1 MTHLSY
7 SGTTSWIAPAAG
19 VLKKSTGLGHTG
31 VPALSSKSPR
41 SHPPMKSY
49 QVLPLLIML
58 ALAPLSALLRAVP
71 SEPPVKPNIIYI
83 LLDDAGIGDFSAY
96 GCKYGVTPNIDRL
109 ATEGMKF
116 TRAYSGSAVCAP
128 SRMVLMTGQ
137 HTGHILRRANQS
149 KIGLLALPAGQT
161 TVARML
167 QNAGYATGGFGK
179 WGLGNPETTGVAEKQ
194 GFDVFFGY
202 YDQKH
207 AHNHYTDY
215 LIRNSV
221 KVPIQQSG
229 KHTWADYAPTRIANE
244 TLSFIEQ
251 NKDRPFFCYA
261 AWTPPHGDYVIP
273 EDPVFSGKPWPE
285 EIKNYAAMVA
295 LADRDVGRVMQK
307 LKDLGI
313 DDRTLVIFSSDNG
326 ANPEFIEP
334 LGSTGGLRGH
344 KRMLYEGGTRTP
356 LIVRWPG
363 KIQPGT
369 TSDLLTAFVDFLPTA
384 AELSGLPAPKGI
396 DGHSIVPTLLGK
408 GQQTRHESLYFEI
421 YEPYFQQAVRMGD
434 WKGYRLGTKAPL
446 ELYDLKADPAEKQNI
461 AAAHPDIVRKIEAI
475 MKAEHSPSPYY
486 DAPEQGSPR
495 PTKGK
500 NEQSAKPAAT
510 NKENPSL

>member
-1 MTHLSY
+1 
-7 SGTTSWIAPAAG
+7 
-19 VLKKSTGLGHTG
+19 
-31 VPALSSKSPR
+31 
-41 SHPPMKSY
+41 
-49 QVLPLLIML
+49 ML
-58 ALAPLSALLRAVP
+58 LAPLAAAYAND
-71 SEPPVKPNIIYI
+71 KPNIVFI
-83 LLDDAGIGDFSAY
+83 LADDAGVGDVSAY
-96 GCKYGVTPNIDRL
+96 GCQYGATPNIDRL
-109 ATEGMKF
+109 AAEGMKF

-128 SRMVLMTGQ
+128 SRCVLMTGQ
-137 HTGHILRRANQS
+137 HTGHALRRANQS
-149 KIGLLALPAGQT
+149 KVGLLALPAGQM
-161 TVARML
+161 TVARL
-167 QNAGYATGGFGK
+167 LHDAGYATGGFGK
-179 WGLGNPETTGVAEKQ
+179 WGLGNPDTTGVAEKQ

-229 KHTWADYAPTRIANE
+229 KHTWADYAPTRIADE

-356 LIVRWPG
+356 LMVRWPG

-384 AELSGLPAPKGI
+384 AELSGAPAPKGL

-421 YEPYFQQAVRMGD
+421 YEPYFQQAVRTGD

-510 NKENPSL
+510 SKENPSL

>member
-1 MTHLSY
+1 MKKHHL
-7 SGTTSWIAPAAG
+7 
-19 VLKKSTGLGHTG
+19 
-31 VPALSSKSPR
+31 
-41 SHPPMKSY
+41 
-49 QVLPLLIML
+49 LPLLILL
-58 ALAPLSALLRAVP
+58 ALAPRSALPGAVP
-71 SEPPVKPNIIYI
+71 SAPPLKPNIIYI

-149 KIGLLALPAGQT
+149 KVGLLALPAGQT

-229 KHTWADYAPTRIANE
+229 KHTWADYAPTRIADE

-273 EDPVFSGKPWPE
+273 ENPVFSGKPWPE

-344 KRMLYEGGTRTP
+344 KRMLYEGGTRAP

-408 GQQTRHESLYFEI
+408 GQPTRHESLYFEI

-446 ELYDLKADPAEKQNI
+446 ELYDLNADPAEKQNI

-500 NEQSAKPAAT
+500 NEQSAKPAASS
-510 NKENPSL
+510 KETPSL

>member
-1 MTHLSY
+1 MKKHHL
-7 SGTTSWIAPAAG
+7 
-19 VLKKSTGLGHTG
+19 
-31 VPALSSKSPR
+31 
-41 SHPPMKSY
+41 
-49 QVLPLLIML
+49 LPLLILL
-58 ALAPLSALLRAVP
+58 ALAPRSALPGAVP
-71 SEPPVKPNIIYI
+71 SAPPLKPNIIYI

-149 KIGLLALPAGQT
+149 KVGLLALPAGQT

-229 KHTWADYAPTRIANE
+229 KHTWADYAPTLIADE

-273 EDPVFSGKPWPE
+273 ENPVFAGKPWPE

-344 KRMLYEGGTRTP
+344 KRMLYEGGTRAP

-408 GQQTRHESLYFEI
+408 GQPTRHESLYFEI

-446 ELYDLKADPAEKQNI
+446 ELYDLKADPVEKQNI
-461 AAAHPDIVRKIEAI
+461 AAAHPDIVRKIVAI

-510 NKENPSL
+510 SKENPSL

>member
-7 SGTTSWIAPAAG
+7 TGTTSWIAPAAG
-19 VLKKSTGLGHTG
+19 VLKKSTGLGHTR
-31 VPALSSKSPR
+31 VPARSSKSPR

-229 KHTWADYAPTRIANE
+229 KRTWADYAPTRIANE

>member
-1 MTHLSY
+1 MKKHHL
-7 SGTTSWIAPAAG
+7 
-19 VLKKSTGLGHTG
+19 
-31 VPALSSKSPR
+31 
-41 SHPPMKSY
+41 
-49 QVLPLLIML
+49 LPLLILL
-58 ALAPLSALLRAVP
+58 ALAPRSALPGAVP
-71 SEPPVKPNIIYI
+71 SAPPLKPNIIYI

-149 KIGLLALPAGQT
+149 KVGLLALPAGQT

-229 KHTWADYAPTRIANE
+229 KHTWADYAPTRIADE

-261 AWTPPHGDYVIP
+261 AWTPPHGDYVVP
-273 EDPVFSGKPWPE
+273 ENPLFSGKPWPE

-344 KRMLYEGGTRTP
+344 KRMLYEGGTRAP

-384 AELSGLPAPKGI
+384 AELSGLPAPIGI

-408 GQQTRHESLYFEI
+408 GQPTRHESLYFEI

-500 NEQSAKPAAT
+500 NEQSAKPAPSS
-510 NKENPSL
+510 KETPSL

>member
-1 MTHLSY
+1 MKKHHL
-7 SGTTSWIAPAAG
+7 
-19 VLKKSTGLGHTG
+19 
-31 VPALSSKSPR
+31 
-41 SHPPMKSY
+41 
-49 QVLPLLIML
+49 LPLLILL
-58 ALAPLSALLRAVP
+58 ALAPRSALPGAVP
-71 SEPPVKPNIIYI
+71 SAPPLKPNIIYI

-149 KIGLLALPAGQT
+149 KVGLLALPAGQT

-229 KHTWADYAPTRIANE
+229 KHTWADYAPTRIADE

-273 EDPVFSGKPWPE
+273 ENPVFAGKAWPE
-285 EIKNYAAMVA
+285 EIKSYAAMVA

-344 KRMLYEGGTRTP
+344 KRMLYEGGTRAP

-408 GQQTRHESLYFEI
+408 GQPTRHESLYFEI

-461 AAAHPDIVRKIEAI
+461 AAAHLDIVRKIEAI

-510 NKENPSL
+510 SKENPSL

>member
-1 MTHLSY
+1 MKNHHL
-7 SGTTSWIAPAAG
+7 
-19 VLKKSTGLGHTG
+19 
-31 VPALSSKSPR
+31 
-41 SHPPMKSY
+41 
-49 QVLPLLIML
+49 LPLLILL
-58 ALAPLSALLRAVP
+58 ALAPRSALPGAVP
-71 SEPPVKPNIIYI
+71 SAPPLRPNIIYI

-161 TVARML
+161 TVARLL

-273 EDPVFSGKPWPE
+273 ENPVFAGKAWPE
-285 EIKNYAAMVA
+285 EIKSYAAMVA

-344 KRMLYEGGTRTP
+344 KRMLYEGGTRAP

-384 AELSGLPAPKGI
+384 AELSGAPAPKGI

-408 GQQTRHESLYFEI
+408 GQQTQHESLYFEI
-421 YEPYFQQAVRMGD
+421 YEPYFQQAVRIGD

-446 ELYDLKADPAEKQNI
+446 ELYDLKADPVEKQNI
-461 AAAHPDIVRKIEAI
+461 AAAHPDIIRKIEAI

-510 NKENPSL
+510 SKENPSL

>member
-1 MTHLSY
+1 MKNHHL
-7 SGTTSWIAPAAG
+7 
-19 VLKKSTGLGHTG
+19 
-31 VPALSSKSPR
+31 
-41 SHPPMKSY
+41 
-49 QVLPLLIML
+49 LPLLILL
-58 ALAPLSALLRAVP
+58 ALAPRSALPGAVP
-71 SEPPVKPNIIYI
+71 SAPPLRPNIIYI

-161 TVARML
+161 TVARLL

-244 TLSFIEQ
+244 TLNFIEQ

-273 EDPVFSGKPWPE
+273 ENPVFAGKAWPE
-285 EIKNYAAMVA
+285 EIKSYAAMVA

-307 LKDLGI
+307 LKDLEI

-344 KRMLYEGGTRTP
+344 KRMLYEGGTRAP

-408 GQQTRHESLYFEI
+408 GQQTQHESLYFEI
-421 YEPYFQQAVRMGD
+421 YEPYFQQAVRLGD

-446 ELYDLKADPAEKQNI
+446 ELYDLKADPVEKQNI

-500 NEQSAKPAAT
+500 NEQSAKPAASS
-510 NKENPSL
+510 KETPSL

>member
-1 MTHLSY
+1 MKKHHL
-7 SGTTSWIAPAAG
+7 
-19 VLKKSTGLGHTG
+19 
-31 VPALSSKSPR
+31 
-41 SHPPMKSY
+41 
-49 QVLPLLIML
+49 LPLLILL
-58 ALAPLSALLRAVP
+58 ALAPRSALPGAVP
-71 SEPPVKPNIIYI
+71 SAPPLKPNIIYI

-149 KIGLLALPAGQT
+149 KVGLLALPAGQT

-229 KHTWADYAPTRIANE
+229 KHTWADYAPTRIADE

-273 EDPVFSGKPWPE
+273 ENPVFAGKPWSE
-285 EIKNYAAMVA
+285 EIKSYAAMVA

-344 KRMLYEGGTRTP
+344 KRMLYEGGTRAP

-408 GQQTRHESLYFEI
+408 GQPTRHESLYFEI

-500 NEQSAKPAAT
+500 NEQSAKPAASS
-510 NKENPSL
+510 KETPSL

>member
-1 MTHLSY
+1 MKKHHL
-7 SGTTSWIAPAAG
+7 
-19 VLKKSTGLGHTG
+19 
-31 VPALSSKSPR
+31 
-41 SHPPMKSY
+41 
-49 QVLPLLIML
+49 LPLLILL
-58 ALAPLSALLRAVP
+58 ALAPRSALPGAVP
-71 SEPPVKPNIIYI
+71 SAPPLKPNIIYI

-149 KIGLLALPAGQT
+149 KVGLLALPAGQT

-229 KHTWADYAPTRIANE
+229 KHTWADYAPTRIADE

-273 EDPVFSGKPWPE
+273 ENPVFAGKAWPE
-285 EIKNYAAMVA
+285 EIKSYAAMVA

-344 KRMLYEGGTRTP
+344 KRMLYEGGTRAP

-408 GQQTRHESLYFEI
+408 GQPTRHESLYFEI

-446 ELYDLKADPAEKQNI
+446 ELYDLKADPVEKQNI
-461 AAAHPDIVRKIEAI
+461 AAAHPDIVRKIVAI

-500 NEQSAKPAAT
+500 NEQSAKPAASS
-510 NKENPSL
+510 KETPSL

>member
-1 MTHLSY
+1 
-7 SGTTSWIAPAAG
+7 
-19 VLKKSTGLGHTG
+19 
-31 VPALSSKSPR
+31 
-41 SHPPMKSY
+41 MKSY

-229 KHTWADYAPTRIANE
+229 KHTWADYAPTRIADE

-326 ANPEFIEP
+326 ANPEFIEQ

-421 YEPYFQQAVRMGD
+421 YEPYFQQAARMGD

-500 NEQSAKPAAT
+500 NEQSAKPAASS
-510 NKENPSL
+510 KETPSL

>member
-1 MTHLSY
+1 MKNHHL
-7 SGTTSWIAPAAG
+7 
-19 VLKKSTGLGHTG
+19 
-31 VPALSSKSPR
+31 
-41 SHPPMKSY
+41 
-49 QVLPLLIML
+49 LPLLILL
-58 ALAPLSALLRAVP
+58 ALAPRSALPGAVP
-71 SEPPVKPNIIYI
+71 SAPPLRPNIIYI

-161 TVARML
+161 TVARLL

-244 TLSFIEQ
+244 TLNFIEQ

-273 EDPVFSGKPWPE
+273 ENPVFAGKAWPE
-285 EIKNYAAMVA
+285 EIKSYAAMVA

-344 KRMLYEGGTRTP
+344 KRMLYEGGTRAP

-408 GQQTRHESLYFEI
+408 GQQPQHESLYFEI
-421 YEPYFQQAVRMGD
+421 YEPYFQQAVRLGD

-446 ELYDLKADPAEKQNI
+446 ELYDLKADPVEKQNI

-510 NKENPSL
+510 SKENPSL

>member
-1 MTHLSY
+1 MKKHHL
-7 SGTTSWIAPAAG
+7 
-19 VLKKSTGLGHTG
+19 
-31 VPALSSKSPR
+31 
-41 SHPPMKSY
+41 
-49 QVLPLLIML
+49 LPLLILL
-58 ALAPLSALLRAVP
+58 ALAPRSALPGAVP
-71 SEPPVKPNIIYI
+71 SAPPLKPNIIYI

-149 KIGLLALPAGQT
+149 KVGLLALPAGQT

-229 KHTWADYAPTRIANE
+229 KHTWADYAPTRIADE

-273 EDPVFSGKPWPE
+273 ENPVFSGKPWPE

-344 KRMLYEGGTRTP
+344 KRMLYEGGTRAP

-408 GQQTRHESLYFEI
+408 GQPTRHESLYFEI

-500 NEQSAKPAAT
+500 NEQSAKPAPSS
-510 NKENPSL
+510 KETPSL

>member
-1 MTHLSY
+1 MKKHHL
-7 SGTTSWIAPAAG
+7 
-19 VLKKSTGLGHTG
+19 
-31 VPALSSKSPR
+31 
-41 SHPPMKSY
+41 
-49 QVLPLLIML
+49 LPLLILL
-58 ALAPLSALLRAVP
+58 ALAPRSALPGAVP
-71 SEPPVKPNIIYI
+71 SAPPLKPNIIYI

-149 KIGLLALPAGQT
+149 KVGLLALPVGQT

-229 KHTWADYAPTRIANE
+229 KHTWADYAPTRIADE

-273 EDPVFSGKPWPE
+273 ENPVFSGKPWPE

-344 KRMLYEGGTRTP
+344 KRMLYEGGTRAP

-408 GQQTRHESLYFEI
+408 GQPTRHESLYFEI

-495 PTKGK
+495 PTKAK
-500 NEQSAKPAAT
+500 NEQCAKPAASS
-510 NKENPSL
+510 KETPSL

>member
-1 MTHLSY
+1 MKKHHL
-7 SGTTSWIAPAAG
+7 
-19 VLKKSTGLGHTG
+19 
-31 VPALSSKSPR
+31 
-41 SHPPMKSY
+41 
-49 QVLPLLIML
+49 LPLLILL
-58 ALAPLSALLRAVP
+58 ALAPRSALPGAVP
-71 SEPPVKPNIIYI
+71 SAPPLKPNIIYI

-149 KIGLLALPAGQT
+149 KVGLLALPAGQT

-229 KHTWADYAPTRIANE
+229 KHTWADYAPTRIADE

-273 EDPVFSGKPWPE
+273 ENPVFAGKPWPE

-344 KRMLYEGGTRTP
+344 KRMLYEGGTRAP

-408 GQQTRHESLYFEI
+408 GQPTRHESLYFEI

-446 ELYDLKADPAEKQNI
+446 ELYDLKADPVEKQNI

-510 NKENPSL
+510 SKENPSL